1 MLFRSLPAVDAAPL
15 VTLAGAIFMAPFLI
29 LSALGGEIAD
39 RFDKAVVAR
48 RLKFAEVGAAA
59 IAVVGLAF
67 GSIATLMVA
76 LFAFGTIS
84 ALFGPIKYGILP
96 DHLETSDLPRA
107 NAWIEGA
114 TFAAI
119 LAGTILGGVAS
130 AGGVDVVVFGP
141 LMMALAL
148 ACWLASRAIP
158 PTGAADGQL
167 AIDANVFRSTWTLV
181 GEIKADAR
189 VWRPALMTS
198 WFWLVG
204 AVMVSILPT
213 LVKDTL
219 GGEEFAVTAYLAV
232 FAVAVAVG
240 MAVGQAGAVVA
251 TAPTVVG
258 VAVLEA
264 LVKVTRRLRTTMPPG
279 RFGDVIATSITA
291 VPEVEEVRTAK
302 LARPPEVVVPQAGL
316 VRIAEVPVDV
326 TAYVAPDSGAFV
338 QSAAVTVIAVSMPDW
353 RVTGT
358 AVATIAGALA
368 EGLIPKVIPL
378 ASRSSSESSG
388 PT

>member
-1 MLFRSLPAVDAAPL
+1 MAATPHRWESHAPAIHRPISTAVPEPEAASKAVQVPEANSAPAGSTVRDTAFQPGDRLRVTVVEAAPPATAVRVAVD
-15 VTLAGAIFMAPFLI
+15 V
-29 LSALGGEIAD
+29 
-39 RFDKAVVAR
+39 AVDV
-48 RLKFAEVGAAA
+48 
-59 IAVVGLAF
+59 
-67 GSIATLMVA
+67 
-76 LFAFGTIS
+76 
-84 ALFGPIKYGILP
+84 
-96 DHLETSDLPRA
+96 
-107 NAWIEGA
+107 
-114 TFAAI
+114 
-119 LAGTILGGVAS
+119 GVAV
-130 AGGVDVVVFGP
+130 GVAVEV
-141 LMMALAL
+141 
-148 ACWLASRAIP
+148 
-158 PTGAADGQL
+158 
-167 AIDANVFRSTWTLV
+167 
-181 GEIKADAR
+181 R
-189 VWRPALMTS
+189 V
-198 WFWLVG
+198 
-204 AVMVSILPT
+204 
-213 LVKDTL
+213 
-219 GGEEFAVTAYLAV
+219 
-232 FAVAVAVG
+232 AVAVAVG

-258 VAVLEA
+258 VAVRDA

-291 VPEVEEVRTAK
+291 VPDVEEVRTAK

-358 AVATIAGALA
+358 GVATIAGALA